1 MSFKK
6 KAIIVA
12 LVLAGFLL
20 AINKYFLYA
29 ALVIP
34 ALVFVV
40 FFRKIRKAYHLFLYL
55 LKLLF
60 KKQPNAL
67 MPLKIDASYHFLAL
81 KDGRKLG
88 YRLFGP
94 NNGWPVFYF
103 HGTPSSGMEAQ
114 LIENEVLEKNEIR
127 LIAIDRPGIGMSDF
141 QKQRNFS
148 HWAKDVEEV
157 ANKLGINKFSVLG
170 FSGGAGYVAACAAII
185 PNRLQTAVIVS
196 GAWKMNVKEANDHV
210 FESIRLFWKVAAKA
224 PFIVPFIIKAMRTEK
239 DEIPEEEIEL
249 WKNKTTEVDF
259 NFLKEDNRIAV
270 LKRSVN
276 LAIANI
282 KGVTWD
288 VLMYVKN
295 WDIALDK
302 IQFPITLLH
311 GLQDRNVPVALV
323 EKTVSI
329 LPNSTLKL
337 YEQEGHYSI
346 LGNQMADVIFA
357 LTGKK
362 AILPIRIETASEM
375 ESIIATATKTDVL
388 PDGEVILGT

>member
-12 LVLAGFLL
+12 LVLAGLLL
-20 AINKYFLYA
+20 ATNKYFLYA
-29 ALVIP
+29 ALIIP

-40 FFRKIRKAYHLFLYL
+40 FFRKITKAYYLFLYL

-67 MPLKIDASYHFLAL
+67 MPQETDVSFHLLELKE
-81 KDGRKLG
+81 GRKLG
-88 YRLFGP
+88 YRIFGP
-94 NNGWPVFYF
+94 TDGWPVFYF

-127 LIAIDRPGIGMSDF
+127 LISIDRPGIGMSGF

-148 HWAKDVEEV
+148 HWAKDVEAV
-157 ANKLGINKFSVLG
+157 ANELGIEKFSILG
-170 FSGGAGYVAACAAII
+170 FSGGAGYVAACAALI
-185 PNRLQTAVIVS
+185 PNRLQTAVIVA
-196 GAWKMNVKEANDHV
+196 GAWKMNVKEANEHV

-239 DEIPEEEIEL
+239 DEITEDEIEL
-249 WKNKTTEVDF
+249 WKHRTTEIDF
-259 NFLKEDNRIAV
+259 NFLKENNRIAI
-270 LKRSVN
+270 LKSSVN
-276 LAIANI
+276 QAIANI

-288 VLMYVKN
+288 VLMYVKD
-295 WDIALDK
+295 WDIALEK
-302 IQFPITLLH
+302 IQFPITLFH

-323 EKTVSI
+323 EKTVSV
-329 LPNSTLKL
+329 LPNATLKL
-337 YEQEGHYSI
+337 YEHEGHYSI

-357 LTGKK
+357 LTGKE
-362 AILPIRIETASEM
+362 AILPIGVESKSGVEDTLDTTANTN
-375 ESIIATATKTDVL
+375 AL
-388 PDGEVILGT
+388 PDTEVIP